1 MNRLVPGVAA
11 AAAVAALAG
20 CGSSS
25 SSSATAPRA
34 AATSATPISGTV
46 TVDAAASLNQVF
58 TALGKQFE
66 AAHPGTTV
74 TFNFGGSD
82 TLAAQIV
89 QGAPVDVFA
98 SASTT
103 TMQTVTKAN
112 GTVGAPT
119 TFATNTLEIAT
130 PPGNPKHLQ
139 TLADLVAPG
148 VKLDL
153 CAPTVPCGAAA
164 TKAFAAATL
173 TPHAVS
179 EETDV
184 TSVLT
189 KVRLGEVDAGL
200 IYRTDVQGA
209 RGAVTGVP
217 LQQAAGTTT
226 TYPIAL
232 LAASRNAPAAQAF
245 IAYVTG
251 PAGRSALSAAGF
263 VLP

>member
-1 MNRLVPGVAA
+1 MSRTGRLGPVLGAA
-11 AAAVAALAG
+11 AALAALAG
-20 CGSSS
+20 CGGGSTS
-25 SSSATAPRA
+25 TAA
-34 AATSATPISGTV
+34 SGTSATGPSGTV

-74 TFNFGGSD
+74 RFNFGGSD
-82 TLAAQIV
+82 TLAVQIV

-98 SASTT
+98 SASTA
-103 TMQTVTKAN
+103 TMQTVTKVN

-184 TSVLT
+184 TAVLT

-200 IYRTDVQGA
+200 VYRTDVQGA

-217 LQQAAGTTT
+217 LQQAAATTT

-232 LAASRNAPAAQAF
+232 LTASRNQPAAQAF

-251 PAGRSALSAAGF
+251 SAGRSALSAAGF

>member
-1 MNRLVPGVAA
+1 MSRTGRLGPVLGAA
-11 AAAVAALAG
+11 AALAALAG
-20 CGSSS
+20 CGGGSTS
-25 SSSATAPRA
+25 TAA
-34 AATSATPISGTV
+34 SGTSATGPSGTV

-74 TFNFGGSD
+74 RFNFGGSD
-82 TLAAQIV
+82 TLAVQIV

-98 SASTT
+98 SASTA
-103 TMQTVTKAN
+103 TMQTVTKVN

-184 TSVLT
+184 TAVLT

-200 IYRTDVQGA
+200 VYRTDVQGA

-217 LQQAAGTTT
+217 LQQAAATTT

-232 LAASRNAPAAQAF
+232 LTASRNQPAAQAF

>member
-1 MNRLVPGVAA
+1 MSRTGRLGPVLGAA
-11 AAAVAALAG
+11 AALAALAG
-20 CGSSS
+20 CGDGSTS
-25 SSSATAPRA
+25 TAA
-34 AATSATPISGTV
+34 SGTSAAGPSGTV

-58 TALGKQFE
+58 TALGKQFQ

-74 TFNFGGSD
+74 RFNFGGSD

-103 TMQTVTKAN
+103 TMQTVTQAN

-139 TLADLVAPG
+139 TLPDLVAPG

-184 TSVLT
+184 TAVLT

-200 IYRTDVQGA
+200 VYRTDVQGA

-217 LQQAAGTTT
+217 LQQAAATTT

-232 LAASRNAPAAQAF
+232 LTAGRNQPAAQAF